1 MPAIPRRQNAQA
13 PANWPFL
20 RILAQSRKNLDVD
33 PHARNRA
40 TVFQPRH
47 CLLWHSARPL
57 LSEVPDQVGRCR
69 CEAALDPM
77 SRTNRLRD
85 NLPFARPVRIA
96 RTWAL
101 TTNIGSS

>member
-1 MPAIPRRQNAQA
+1 MQG
-13 PANWPFL
+13 
-20 RILAQSRKNLDVD
+20 KNLDVD
-33 PHARNRA
+33 PHARSRA

-57 LSEVPDQVGRCR
+57 LSEVPDQVSRCR

-85 NLPFARPVRIA
+85 SLPFARLVRIA

-101 TTNIGSS
+101 TTNIGNKKDPARGHVGSLATRKRNR